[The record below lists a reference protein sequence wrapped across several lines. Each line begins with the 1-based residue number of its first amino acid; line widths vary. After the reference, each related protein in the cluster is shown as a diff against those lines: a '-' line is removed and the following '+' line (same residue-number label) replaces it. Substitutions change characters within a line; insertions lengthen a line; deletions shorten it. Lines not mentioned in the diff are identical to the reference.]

1 MNILHFLIIA
11 TSSTISLLAFAG
23 EQMGATTQK
32 RESLDKLCYDALKN
46 YSESNVR
53 SGKAAEGAGA
63 VDWIFPQE
71 EARIAAKSGLDAKA
85 AALFFAS
92 YCINRQT
99 SSDIAE
105 RLEIGGLTIESLL
118 EAKNIEV
125 AADIFADLNDF
136 RIKSDL
142 PKFSSALLHFRMAE
156 SRLLSYQDRN
166 TEALHLRE
174 EITAPIDSTFG
185 EQSQESIINRIR
197 IDNLKVELGR
207 IDEATSDLSDLR
219 MKIAHNTNA
228 DTQLRLLLARAVASA
243 FGLAGR
249 EPEALIELQATRKEL
264 VKEVGE
270 DDSRVIRLD
279 QSIGEILTRID
290 PSEEALEV
298 SSKVFLWRDKH
309 LPPGDMLTLRSLW
322 QLAYLYSENARID
335 NSRSILRLLSST
347 IDKNPNAIPR
357 YFQLQVESLVAEV
370 DFKQGRYE
378 SALDGAGKV
387 YRGSLEIFGNTAVDT
402 QTAEATYALA
412 LQKTGQIDLGCKLLE
427 DVQHEAEQ
435 ERPEDTWVLEFARI
449 EYERCQIRK
458 ETKFGVEAGL
468 NAMAESWA
476 IIRQHNKQESRD
488 ALNAL
493 ASYAFALLENER
505 RAAAIQLLDQYVS
518 LSEKSRRDAAS
529 GSTARL
535 AALSEMIFEAAPD
548 ISPIAC
554 YRELALLHAQ
564 DDELERALRISEL
577 ARDRTL
583 SDRFAEQEWLT
594 DRVPPTVREQLQ
606 PLLDEIQSL
615 DERLAVVRDLMERV
629 RLESQRTIAVAKR
642 GRMERELRDQLH
654 LDRPEATPP
663 SLDTLREHLGAGVA
677 LVSVMHSG
685 DVWWALVIKR
695 DAAAQFVPL
704 ADGSLGRNAA
714 AWVRRLRGEPV
725 RAWPMPNGGLAIDD
739 LRPNGATGPFLTT
752 AQLAQR
758 LGIALLKPLEG
769 AVGNARH
776 IVFVG
781 DDELVG
787 VPLQALPLGS
797 GLAVDRY
804 DISYAPSLTTYARW
818 QSRPATARAR
828 DLLAIGA
835 VAYPHRAAMLGDDA
849 VAIGLDYAA
858 DHPLPQTASEIAAI
872 GRLFAP
878 GRRRL
883 LTGRAGSKAELRAQS
898 LSGELARYRYVHVA
912 THAWADAERPEA
924 SAVVLASDGTEPP
937 LQVVLTAAELAGL
950 RMNADLIVLSACD
963 TGSGSFEHGRGLLG
977 LAYAALA
984 AGNRA
989 AVLSMWSIADADTA
1003 PFMTR
1008 FYEHMALG
1016 LGPVAALAATQR
1028 EFRHSPD
1035 PRRSD
1040 PAVWAPF
1047 LLYGGY

>member
-1 MNILHFLIIA
+1 MQEGQLSDPDLARNLFL
-11 TSSTISLLAFAG
+11 
-23 EQMGATTQK
+23 
-32 RESLDKLCYDALKN
+32 ESLSTLSRRDKGSGFHAL
-46 YSESNVR
+46 YAMDSL
-53 SGKAAEGAGA
+53 
-63 VDWIFPQE
+63 
-71 EARIAAKSGLDAKA
+71 AKIDLRT
-85 AALFFAS
+85 
-92 YCINRQT
+92 NR
-99 SSDIAE
+99 
-105 RLEIGGLTIESLL
+105 RY
-118 EAKNIEV
+118 EAKLTL
-125 AADIFADLNDF
+125 LN
-136 RIKSDL
+136 
-142 PKFSSALLHFRMAE
+142 
-156 SRLLSYQDRN
+156 
-166 TEALHLRE
+166 
-174 EITAPIDSTFG
+174 
-185 EQSQESIINRIR
+185 
-197 IDNLKVELGR
+197 
-207 IDEATSDLSDLR
+207 
-219 MKIAHNTNA
+219 
-228 DTQLRLLLARAVASA
+228 
-243 FGLAGR
+243 
-249 EPEALIELQATRKEL
+249 L
-264 VKEVGE
+264 VKQAEI
-270 DDSRVIRLD
+270 SREN
-279 QSIGEILTRID
+279 QSIG
-290 PSEEALEV
+290 
-298 SSKVFLWRDKH
+298 
-309 LPPGDMLTLRSLW
+309 
-322 QLAYLYSENARID
+322 
-335 NSRSILRLLSST
+335 
-347 IDKNPNAIPR
+347 
-357 YFQLQVESLVAEV
+357 
-370 DFKQGRYE
+370 
-378 SALDGAGKV
+378 SA
-387 YRGSLEIFGNTAVDT
+387 
-402 QTAEATYALA
+402 
-412 LQKTGQIDLGCKLLE
+412 
-427 DVQHEAEQ
+427 
-435 ERPEDTWVLEFARI
+435 
-449 EYERCQIRK
+449 
-458 ETKFGVEAGL
+458 
-468 NAMAESWA
+468 
-476 IIRQHNKQESRD
+476 SRD
-488 ALNAL
+488 EAFFTWIDG
-493 ASYAFALLENER
+493 FAL
-505 RAAAIQLLDQYVS
+505 
-518 LSEKSRRDAAS
+518 S
-529 GSTARL
+529 GDEVL
-535 AALSEMIFEAAPD
+535 G
-548 ISPIAC
+548 